1 MSKEEIFN
9 KIRDIL
15 ADNFEVDKEKI
26 TDETNFT
33 SDLDADSIDLVEFIL
48 QLEDE
53 FGAEISDE
61 DAEKI
66 KTVGD
71 AVNYDVSLGT
81 PIKKPEGFDT
91 DTRVWAFRGSYQ
103 F

>member
-1 MSKEEIFN
+1 M
-9 KIRDIL
+9 
-15 ADNFEVDKEKI
+15 
-26 TDETNFT
+26 
-33 SDLDADSIDLVEFIL
+33 
-48 QLEDE
+48 
-53 FGAEISDE
+53 
-61 DAEKI
+61 
-66 KTVGD
+66 VGGVVGVRGSVGE

>member
-1 MSKEEIFN
+1 MSKLYEARKCTLTKPLSKEEIGYVYN
-9 KIRDIL
+9 SKVISPIIEDIKKKKYGSYL
-15 ADNFEVDKEKI
+15 IGGV
-26 TDETNFT
+26 
-33 SDLDADSIDLVEFIL
+33 V
-48 QLEDE
+48 
-53 FGAEISDE
+53 GVRG
-61 DAEKI
+61 
-66 KTVGD
+66 TVGD